1 MGGTSSRYAP
11 TTGRATRT
19 TPSGPPSP
27 NTARTAAPGRTR
39 AAAPGTPGGSHG
51 QHRPGPHRPRLAAHP
66 VRDQHLHE
74 RLDPTQA
81 RGGRHPWTCRADDV
95 VNPLSCQAAEHAT
108 SDQLGGLLS
117 DAERGGLE
125 AIRQHIRQRIS
136 WPSRGRQR
144 CGGRPSSTSNGA
156 PSGVAAVL
164 STGGGVA
171 ARCLMSRPRSP
182 APIMP
187 TAQRSS
193 AVDGQYALPAD
204 FHSRRRCAMSRARS
218 SSLPLSST
226 LRSAGS
232 ARR

>member
-1 MGGTSSRYAP
+1 MATASGGDARAP
-11 TTGRATRT
+11 ADRGAGLHNRSQ
-19 TPSGPPSP
+19 SGGFRS
-27 NTARTAAPGRTR
+27 
-39 AAAPGTPGGSHG
+39 AAALKEEDAGWVARLPATPRRPAG
-51 QHRPGPHRPRLAAHP
+51 RPGPRQAARHPRTRRGP
-66 VRDQHLHE
+66 LH
-74 RLDPTQA
+74 
-81 RGGRHPWTCRADDV
+81 RGGPALPRRARRVDDV